1 MTGSSNNKKRLIWMA
16 LIAVLVAVPMVF
28 GCSPSGGSSKS
39 NANNNT
45 QTTQTNKAQ
54 QQQTT
59 NKPTN
64 PDANLTPKT
73 PPYNGE
79 VLDGSSGGDAAVQV
93 NTAPGESAYVKVKD
107 MSGRTVVGFY
117 VSSGSTAEA
126 YVPEGTYSVQFA
138 TGETWYGKSK
148 RFGSKTSY
156 GQDNSLSLGYG
167 DMITYTLQRTTNGN
181 FSMQSLNESQF

>member
-1 MTGSSNNKKRLIWMA
+1 MTSSSNSKRRLIWMA

-54 QQQTT
+54 QQNT

-64 PDANLTPKT
+64 PDANLTPQT
-73 PPYNGE
+73 PPYTGE
-79 VLDGSSGGDAAVQV
+79 VLDGSSGGDAAVKV
-93 NTAPGESAYVKVKD
+93 NTAPGANAYVKVKD

-148 RFGSKTSY
+148 RFGNKTSY

>member
-1 MTGSSNNKKRLIWMA
+1 M
-16 LIAVLVAVPMVF
+16 
-28 GCSPSGGSSKS
+28 
-39 NANNNT
+39 
-45 QTTQTNKAQ
+45 
-54 QQQTT
+54 
-59 NKPTN
+59 
-64 PDANLTPKT
+64 
-73 PPYNGE
+73 
-79 VLDGSSGGDAAVQV
+79 
-93 NTAPGESAYVKVKD
+93 KVKD

>member
-1 MTGSSNNKKRLIWMA
+1 VLSLGRLQQIEREQQHTYNPNEQGA
-16 LIAVLVAVPMVF
+16 TAEHEQANEP
-28 GCSPSGGSSKS
+28 GCE
-39 NANNNT
+39 
-45 QTTQTNKAQ
+45 
-54 QQQTT
+54 
-59 NKPTN
+59 
-64 PDANLTPKT
+64 PDSET

-117 VSSGSTAEA
+117 MSSGSTAEA

-138 TGETWYGKSK
+138 TGETRYGKSK

-167 DMITYTLQRTTNGN
+167 DTITYTLQRTTNGN